1 MENDDR
7 VFLQTKLQGLKTQ
20 LVFNQVMFELKDFLI
35 ENYRLQPSIK
45 YYCSNISYKFSFFL
59 FYQRRK
65 IERRNHKIIL
75 ECRT

>member
-1 MENDDR
+1 MENDAR

-45 YYCSNISYKFSFFL
+45 YYCSNISYKFSFF
-59 FYQRRK
+59 F
-65 IERRNHKIIL
+65 IL
-75 ECRT
+75 SKKKDWEEKS